1 MRKEGLRHFSI
12 QRSDGDKSV
21 ILWPDQVP
29 RCLGGQSFLGLQ
41 GDGREKSRLRHCL
54 AMGKTPSSLRAAP
67 LRASAPVTSTIGPL
81 HVGVLGAG
89 MAGLYSAMLLQSLD
103 IDCEVLEAAPQP
115 GGRVLAIP
123 Y

>member
-1 MRKEGLRHFSI
+1 MHSHL
-12 QRSDGDKSV
+12 
-21 ILWPDQVP
+21 LL
-29 RCLGGQSFLGLQ
+29 CLGLWATSV
-41 GDGREKSRLRHCL
+41 
-54 AMGKTPSSLRAAP
+54 RA
-67 LRASAPVTSTIGPL
+67 LGPL

-103 IDCEVLEAAPQP
+103 ISCEVLEAAPQP